1 MADKNTEQKIKQAFS
16 NAVPDIRG
24 SILSDCKSQKGA
36 VIIMTDTNKKTF
48 LSRRLAGIAAAFV
61 LLIGG
66 LSGFQIY
73 RTNYS
78 VASTV
83 SLDVNPSIEIEVNKK
98 EEVLAVN
105 PRNEDAKT
113 VVGSMD
119 FKGSSLDVAINA
131 LIGSMLRNGYLN
143 ELANSILISVDNQ
156 DPAKSAELQE
166 RLANEISA
174 VLQSG
179 TFNGAV
185 LSQSI
190 YADSNLRQLAETYGI
205 TLGKAQLIQ
214 QIIDQSAFYSFED
227 LVPLSINELNLLT
240 ESGNLN
246 LANVNSLGTAS
257 DKAYIGE
264 EKAKQA
270 ALSHAGASADKL
282 TEYGIELD
290 YEHGAMVYEIEF
302 KCEGFEYDYEIDAV
316 TGAVLKSE
324 KETDDDY
331 IPPKTDTPQP
341 DTGSSSQANNSGSQ
355 ADSGSSQTGGTPQ
368 ANNTPQADGSS
379 SPTDNTPKA
388 DNSPSQT
395 NSTPPQPAPESQN
408 PKASYIDE
416 GQAKN
421 AAFSHAGVSANAV
434 TEYKSKLDRE
444 HGIMVYEIEFKCQG
458 FEYEY
463 EIDAS
468 AGSVLKHEK
477 DTDDDYV
484 PPQTEGD
491 QASGGSSGNIG
502 EARAKEIAFSHAGV
516 SADSVHNYEADLD
529 EDDGMMIYEIEF
541 KAGNCEYE
549 YEIDAVSGSV
559 LKYEWDEDD

>member
-1 MADKNTEQKIKQAFS
+1 MADKNIEQKIKQAFS

-48 LSRRLAGIAAAFV
+48 LPRHLAGIAAAFV
-61 LLIGG
+61 LLVGG
-66 LSGFQIY
+66 LAGFQIY

-270 ALSHAGASADKL
+270 ALSHSGASADKL
-282 TEYGIELD
+282 TEYEIELD

-316 TGAVLKSE
+316 TGSVLKSE

-331 IPPKTDTPQP
+331 IPPKADTPQP

-355 ADSGSSQTGGTPQ
+355 AD
-368 ANNTPQADGSS
+368 GSS
-379 SPTDNTPKA
+379 SQTDNTPKA
-388 DNSPSQT
+388 DNSSSQT
-395 NSTPPQPAPESQN
+395 NSTPPQPAPESQK

-434 TEYKSKLDRE
+434 TEYESELDRE

-468 AGSVLKHEK
+468 TGAVLKHEK

-484 PPQTEGD
+484 PPQTGGD
-491 QASGGSSGNIG
+491 QASGGSGGNIG
-502 EARAKEIAFSHAGV
+502 ETRAREIAFSHAGV

-541 KAGNCEYE
+541 EAGNCEYE

>member
-66 LSGFQIY
+66 LPGFQIY

-282 TEYGIELD
+282 TEYEIELD

-316 TGAVLKSE
+316 TGAVLKSG

-331 IPPKTDTPQP
+331 IPPKADTPQP
-341 DTGSSSQANNSGSQ
+341 DTGSSSQTNNSGPQ
-355 ADSGSSQTGGTPQ
+355 ADGGSSQAGGTPQ

-379 SPTDNTPKA
+379 SQADNTPKA
-388 DNSPSQT
+388 DNSSSQT
-395 NSTPPQPAPESQN
+395 NSTPPQPAPESQK

-421 AAFSHAGVSANAV
+421 AALSHAGVSANAA
-434 TEYKSKLDRE
+434 TEYQSELDRE

-468 AGSVLKHEK
+468 TGAVLKHEK

-484 PPQTEGD
+484 PPQAGGD

>member
-1 MADKNTEQKIKQAFS
+1 MANKDTEQKIKQAFS
-16 NAVPDIRG
+16 NAVPDIRD

-36 VIIMTDTNKKTF
+36 VIIMTDTNKRTF
-48 LSRRLAGIAAAFV
+48 SPRHLAGIAAAFV

-66 LSGFQIY
+66 MAGFRTY
-73 RTNYS
+73 RANYT

-105 PRNEDAKT
+105 PRNEDAQI
-113 VVGSMD
+113 VVSDMD
-119 FKGSSLDVAINA
+119 FKGSNLDVAINA

-166 RLANEISA
+166 RLANEINA

-179 TFNGAV
+179 AFDGAV

-190 YADSNLRQLAETYGI
+190 SADSRLRELAEAYGI

-214 QIIDQSAFYSFED
+214 QITEQSDLYSFED
-227 LVPLSINELNLLT
+227 LVSLSINELNLLT
-240 ESGNLN
+240 ESGNLD

-257 DKAYIGE
+257 DKAYIGQ

-270 ALSHAGASADKL
+270 AISHAGTSADKI
-282 TEYGIELD
+282 TEYEIELD
-290 YEHGAMVYEIEF
+290 FEHGVMVYEVEF

-324 KETDDDY
+324 KDTDDDY
-331 IPPKTDTPQP
+331 VPPQADTTQPESDSPSQTDNSTPQP
-341 DTGSSSQANNSGSQ
+341 NNNT
-355 ADSGSSQTGGTPQ
+355 AQTN
-368 ANNTPQADGSS
+368 NNTPQANP
-379 SPTDNTPKA
+379 SPD
-388 DNSPSQT
+388 QT
-395 NSTPPQPAPESQN
+395 APESQK
-408 PKASYIDE
+408 PKNSYISE
-416 GQAKN
+416 SQAKN
-421 AAFSHAGVSANAV
+421 AAISHAGVSANV
-434 TEYKSKLDRE
+434 ITEYESELDRE
-444 HGIMVYEIEFKCQG
+444 HGVMIYEIEFKCEG

-468 AGSVLKHEK
+468 SGAVLKHEK
-477 DTDDDYV
+477 DQDDDYV
-484 PPQTEGD
+484 PPQSGGG
-491 QASGGSSGNIG
+491 QSSGGSYIG

-516 SADSVHNYEADLD
+516 SADAVHEYEAELD

-541 KAGNCEYE
+541 EAGNYEYE

-559 LKYEWDEDD
+559 LKYEWDED